1 MFHDKKS
8 IDMRCRF
15 LANLGRVCL
24 AVLLI
29 GCSTDSR
36 VMEQIF
42 EAEAL
47 IPEESERALELI
59 RGVDRSAVR
68 GKSDQARYALVFSE
82 VLYHNYIDSDSD
94 TLSRPMARYYML
106 SPNHAERARA
116 LYQHALIVQRKG
128 VDHLAEA
135 MLQLLEAEK
144 SLARVDNLR
153 LEGLV
158 HRTKGDIYGKSCLF
172 ANALESYK
180 KAKECF
186 TKLGEE
192 YFAAS
197 VTYDMGATYIQLRD
211 LDNAHLALNEALDY
225 GMLNDNREFTAAV
238 LHELLDLSIY
248 QDDYVACRRYLD
260 LFKSEDCQ
268 LFGKS
273 HLMSMQAMLLSKQG
287 AKSEALAILED
298 AKDEEGVEWADL
310 EYAHYIVYRNTGDA
324 AQALAWE
331 ERSKD
336 AQDKMMIEVLK
347 QPVLNVQIEM
357 LQQSLEA
364 EHRER
369 ELVRQ
374 RNTII
379 YICIAIVVLAA
390 VYLVWRGI
398 RRKNEDIARY
408 VETIRELHESLDSAP
423 REIAQSLGALYRDRF
438 SELNEL
444 CDIYYD
450 HSGSSRHKNM
460 VFNKLS
466 ETIDSMKSDTRRLK
480 ELEAAIN
487 EYRDGLMMRLRRLQ
501 PKLSERD
508 YRVALYS
515 FAGFSNRAIA
525 IFIDSDPTSVSKIKY
540 NIKYKIKGA
549 ESEDAEKVIAA
560 LSEK

>member
-1 MFHDKKS
+1 
-8 IDMRCRF
+8 MRCRF

-47 IPEESERALELI
+47 IPDNSERALELI
-59 RGVDRSAVR
+59 TGVDRLAVR
-68 GKSDQARYALVFSE
+68 GQSDQARYALVVCE
-82 VLYHNYIDSDSD
+82 AMYHNYIDSNSD
-94 TLSRPMARYYML
+94 TLSRPMAEYYML
-106 SPNHAERARA
+106 SQNHSERARA
-116 LYQHALIVQRKG
+116 LYQHALIVQRMG

-135 MLQLLEAEK
+135 MLSLLEAEK
-144 SLARVDNLR
+144 SLDKIDNIR
-153 LEGLV
+153 LKGLV
-158 HRTKGDIYGKSCLF
+158 CRAKGDIYGKSCLF

-180 KAKECF
+180 RAKECF
-186 TKLGEE
+186 KCLDDE
-192 YFAAS
+192 YFSAS
-197 VTYDMGATYIQLRD
+197 ITYDIGAIYIQLRD
-211 LDNAHLALNEALDY
+211 LDNAHVALNEALDY
-225 GMLNDNREFTAAV
+225 GVLTDNKPFTAAV

-248 QDDYVACRRYLD
+248 QDDYVACRRYLN
-260 LFKSEDCQ
+260 LFKSEDCE

-287 AKSEALAILED
+287 KKQEALAILDD

-324 AQALAWE
+324 AQALSWE
-331 ERSKD
+331 ERSKN
-336 AQDKMMIEVLK
+336 AQDQMMIEVLK

-379 YICIAIVVLAA
+379 YIGIAIIIVVAI
-390 VYLVWRGI
+390 YLVWRGI
-398 RRKNEDIARY
+398 KRKNEDIARY
-408 VETIRELHESLDSAP
+408 VETIRELQENLDNAP
-423 REIAQSLGALYRDRF
+423 CEIAASLGALYRDRF

-466 ETIDSMKSDTRRLK
+466 ETIDTMKNDVRRLK
-480 ELEAAIN
+480 ELEATVD
-487 EYRDGLMMRLRRLQ
+487 EYRDGLMMRLRRLL

-540 NIKYKIKGA
+540 NIKYKIKGV
-549 ESEDAEKVIAA
+549 ESEDAEMVVAA

>member
-1 MFHDKKS
+1 
-8 IDMRCRF
+8 MRCRF

-24 AVLLI
+24 AVLLV

-42 EAEAL
+42 EAESL
-47 IPEESERALELI
+47 IPEQPEQALELI
-59 RGVDRSAVR
+59 TAVDRSAVR
-68 GKSDQARYALVFSE
+68 GDYDQARYALVLSE
-82 VLYHNYIDSDSD
+82 VMYHNYIDSDCD
-94 TLSRPMARYYML
+94 TLSRPMADYYML
-106 SPNHAERARA
+106 SDNHSERARA

-135 MLQLLEAEK
+135 MLSLLEAEK
-144 SLARVDNLR
+144 SLDRTDNTRLR
-153 LEGLV
+153 GLV
-158 HRTKGDIYGKSCLF
+158 HRAKGDIYGKSCLF

-180 KAKECF
+180 SAKECF
-186 TKLGEE
+186 TTLGEE
-192 YFAAS
+192 YFVAS
-197 VTYDMGATYIQLRD
+197 IAYDMGATYIQLRD
-211 LDNAHLALNEALDY
+211 LDNAHVALNEALDH
-225 GMLNDNREFTAAV
+225 GMLTDNKPFTAAV
-238 LHELLDLSIY
+238 LHELLDLAIY
-248 QDDYVACRRYLD
+248 QDDYVACCRYLD
-260 LFKSEDCQ
+260 LFKVEDCE

-273 HLMSMQAMLLSKQG
+273 HLMSMRAMLLSKQG
-287 AKSEALAILED
+287 KKQEALAMLED

-310 EYAHYIVYRNTGDA
+310 EYAHYIVYRNAHDA
-324 AQALAWE
+324 AKALEWE

-357 LQQSLEA
+357 LRQSLDA
-364 EHRER
+364 EQRER

-379 YICIAIVVLAA
+379 YICIAIIVLVAI
-390 VYLVWRGI
+390 YLVWRGI
-398 RRKNEDIARY
+398 KRKNEDIARY

-423 REIAQSLGALYRDRF
+423 REIAASLGALYRDRF

-466 ETIDSMKSDTRRLK
+466 ETIDTMKNDVRRLK
-480 ELEAAIN
+480 ELEATIDK
-487 EYRDGLMMRLRRLQ
+487 YRDGLMMRLRRLQ

-540 NIKYKIKGA
+540 NIKYKIKGV
-549 ESEDAEKVIAA
+549 ESADAEMVVAA

>member
-1 MFHDKKS
+1 
-8 IDMRCRF
+8 MRCRF

-36 VMEQIF
+36 VMEQIY

-47 IPEESERALELI
+47 IPEEKERALELI

-68 GKSDQARYALVFSE
+68 GKGDQARYALVFSE
-82 VLYHNYIDSDSD
+82 AMYHNYIDSDSD

-106 SPNHAERARA
+106 SQNHAERARA

-135 MLQLLEAEK
+135 MLHLLEAEK

-180 KAKECF
+180 RAKECF
-186 TKLGEE
+186 VALGEE

-211 LDNAHLALNEALDY
+211 LDNAHAALNEALDY

-310 EYAHYIVYRNTGDA
+310 EYAYYIVYRNTGDA

-331 ERSKD
+331 ERSKN
-336 AQDKMMIEVLK
+336 AQDQMMIEVLK

-379 YICIAIVVLAA
+379 YICIAIVVLVA

-466 ETIDSMKSDTRRLK
+466 ETIDTMKNDVRRLK

-549 ESEDAEKVIAA
+549 ESEDAEKLIAA